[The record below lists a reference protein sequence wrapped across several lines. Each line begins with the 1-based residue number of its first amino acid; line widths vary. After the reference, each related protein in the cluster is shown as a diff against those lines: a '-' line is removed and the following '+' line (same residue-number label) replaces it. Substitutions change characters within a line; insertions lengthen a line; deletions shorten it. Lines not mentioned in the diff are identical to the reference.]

1 MAIAHKTARGKV
13 VLGARNAERTPKG
26 KKVPAKYLAG
36 LTATGRYGSKTAM
49 KREIDRFAGKN
60 VFKQEWD
67 ADFTDG
73 KRIKTRPGKATK
85 TLRALAAKRVTPV
98 GTALEKKAVYSGIPV
113 VILRQ
118 VYNRGMKAWNT
129 GHRPGVAQHQWAMGR
144 VNSFVTGVGGSRKAD
159 ADLWEKAK
167 RFKLID
173 T

>member
-1 MAIAHKTARGKV
+1 MARVNANAGKKVRSHVAR
-13 VLGARNAERTPKG
+13 AERTPKG
-26 KKVPAKYLAG
+26 KKVPANYLAG
-36 LTATGRYGSKTAM
+36 LVPTGRYGSKTAM

-67 ADFTDG
+67 ADFRGG
-73 KRIKTRPGKATK
+73 KRLKTQPGRATK
-85 TLRALAAKRVTPV
+85 TLRALVGKRATPV

-113 VILRQ
+113 AVLRQ
-118 VYNRGMKAWNT
+118 VYNRGMKTWNT

-159 ADLWEKAK
+159 ADLWEKVK

-173 T
+173 A

>member
-1 MAIAHKTARGKV
+1 MVRANANASGKTRSQAAK
-13 VLGARNAERTPKG
+13 AERTPKG

-36 LTATGRYGSKTAM
+36 LASTGRYGSKTAM

-60 VFKQEWD
+60 MFKQEWD

-73 KRIKTRPGKATK
+73 KRIKTQPGRATK
-85 TLRALAAKRVTPV
+85 TLRALVAKRTTPV
-98 GTALEKKAVYSGIPV
+98 GTALDKKAAYSGIPV
-113 VILRQ
+113 AILRQ

-167 RFKLID
+167 GFTLLD